1 MERYIYLR
9 NSTRTFVKQQ
19 LNLATIFFQLMNRNK
34 LFLGKILEFSMWSMT
49 YCDKHWTNNKDS
61 AKCTIITVH
70 FFYIILNI
78 FNF

>member
-34 LFLGKILEFSMWSMT
+34 LFLGKILEFSM
-49 YCDKHWTNNKDS
+49 
-61 AKCTIITVH
+61 
-70 FFYIILNI
+70 
-78 FNF
+78 